1 MVYQTPV
8 KDLTK
13 EFTLSTGEFKKGFT
27 PSGQGFFA
35 RASDQ
40 TDGIRVSLSVGA
52 TETNFQLADGQEI
65 SREFKVPLEEETL
78 TARASRD
85 GQIVKFVFE

>member
-1 MVYQTPV
+1 MVYQIPIKT
-8 KDLTK
+8 LTR

-35 RASDQ
+35 RASRQAD
-40 TDGIRVSLSVGA
+40 DIHLSLSVGA
-52 TETNFQLADGQEI
+52 TETKFQLADGQEI
-65 SREFKVPLEEETL
+65 SRAFNVPLEEETL
-78 TARASRD
+78 VARVSRD